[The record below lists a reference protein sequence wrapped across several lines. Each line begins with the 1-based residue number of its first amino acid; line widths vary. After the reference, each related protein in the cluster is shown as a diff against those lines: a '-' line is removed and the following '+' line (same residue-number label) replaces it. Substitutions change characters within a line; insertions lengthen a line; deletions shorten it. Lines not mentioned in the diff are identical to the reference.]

1 MIWSFG
7 AGDIVVEG
15 SRTSHASEL
24 ASIHKDCF
32 PRGWTASEFIHLL
45 ESDNVRGMQARRPAT
60 MFLPPSPDPRG
71 FVLTR
76 IAGDEAEIL
85 TIGVAKSARRYGL
98 GKALMRAVMNDLY
111 ADRVPTLFL
120 EVDETNAAAIKLYNG
135 LGFTKVGERKAYYSA
150 QDGEENEGQNGGN
163 DQAARTRALVMRCD
177 LS

>member
-15 SRTSHASEL
+15 SRTSHASQL
-24 ASIHKDCF
+24 ANIHKDCF

-45 ESDNVRGMQARRPAT
+45 ESDTVRGLQARKPAT
-60 MFLPPSPDPRG
+60 MFLPSSKDPRG

-98 GKALMRAVMNDLY
+98 GKALMRAVMSDLY
-111 ADRVPTLFL
+111 ADRIPTLFL
-120 EVDETNAAAIKLYNG
+120 EVDETNEAAIKLYQG
-135 LGFTKVGERKAYYSA
+135 LGFNQVGERKAYYSA
-150 QDGEENEGQNGGN
+150 QDEGQNGGN
-163 DQAARTRALVMRCD
+163 DEGSRTRALVMRCD

>member
-15 SRTSHASEL
+15 SRTSHASKL

-45 ESDNVRGMQARRPAT
+45 ESDTVRGLQARRPAT
-60 MFLPPSPDPRG
+60 MFLPPSKDPRG

-98 GKALMRAVMNDLY
+98 GKALMRAVMSDLY
-111 ADRVPTLFL
+111 ADRIPTLFL
-120 EVDETNAAAIKLYNG
+120 EVDETNTAAIKLYQG
-135 LGFTKVGERKAYYSA
+135 LGFNQVGERNAYYSA
-150 QDGEENEGQNGGN
+150 QNDGQNRGN
-163 DQAARTRALVMRCD
+163 DQDARTRALVMRCD

>member
-15 SRTSHASEL
+15 SRVNNASQL

-45 ESDNVRGMQARRPAT
+45 ESDTVRGLQARRPAT
-60 MFLPPSPDPRG
+60 MFLPPSQDPRG

-85 TIGVAKSARRYGL
+85 TIGVAKSARRFGL
-98 GKALMRAVMNDLY
+98 GRALMRAVMSDLY
-111 ADRVPTLFL
+111 ADRIPTLFL
-120 EVDETNAAAIKLYNG
+120 EVDETNMAAVQLYNR
-135 LGFTKVGERKAYYSA
+135 LGFIQVGERKAYYSA
-150 QDGEENEGQNGGN
+150 QDGGQNRGN
-163 DQAARTRALVMRCD
+163 DQASRTRALVMRCD

>member
-7 AGDIVVEG
+7 TGDIVVEG
-15 SRTSHASEL
+15 SRTSHASQL

-45 ESDNVRGMQARRPAT
+45 ESDTVRGLQARKPAT
-60 MFLPPSPDPRG
+60 MFLPASQDPRG

-76 IAGDEAEIL
+76 IVGDEAEIL

-98 GKALMRAVMNDLY
+98 GKALMRAVMSDLY
-111 ADRVPTLFL
+111 ADRIPTLFL
-120 EVDETNAAAIKLYNG
+120 EVDETNEAAIKLYQG
-135 LGFTKVGERKAYYSA
+135 LGFNQVGERKAYYSA
-150 QDGEENEGQNGGN
+150 QDEGQNGGN
-163 DQAARTRALVMRCD
+163 DEGSRTRALVMRCD

>member
-15 SRTSHASEL
+15 SRTSHASQL
-24 ASIHKDCF
+24 ASIHKDCI

-45 ESDNVRGMQARRPAT
+45 ESDTVRGLQARRPAT
-60 MFLPPSPDPRG
+60 MFLPPSQDPRG

-76 IAGDEAEIL
+76 IVGDEAEIL

-98 GKALMRAVMNDLY
+98 GKALMRAVMSDLY
-111 ADRVPTLFL
+111 ADRIPTLFL
-120 EVDETNAAAIKLYNG
+120 EVDETNTAAIHLYNG
-135 LGFTKVGERKAYYSA
+135 LGFNQVGERKAYYSA
-150 QDGEENEGQNGGN
+150 QDGRQNGGN
-163 DQAARTRALVMRCD
+163 DQDARTRALVMRCD